1 MLISS
6 LLLTMHDNEAF
17 SSLKIGGYKNFLRF
31 HFQGDKLTIYSVG
44 VQRMPKWQK
53 VKGVFKSNEALKPQ
67 LIDTPIDIDLKQ
79 RQY

>member
-1 MLISS
+1 
-6 LLLTMHDNEAF
+6 MHDNEAF

-44 VQRMPKWQK
+44 VQRMPKWKK

-67 LIDTPIDIDLKQ
+67 LIDTPIEIDLKQ
-79 RQY
+79 RQYWYTNDFD